1 MKQHIGRYLRQ
12 RAPLTPVIL
21 ALVFGCATL
30 KAAQAANW
38 TKTPAS
44 GMGDVAV
51 GPHGQVWLAGK
62 NGTIWFTI
70 NGVDFSQVEG
80 IGFDSVAVGPDGTVR
95 AVGLNGTLWR
105 YR

>member
-1 MKQHIGRYLRQ
+1 MKQHIGRYLSQ
-12 RAPLTPVIL
+12 RALLTPIMW
-21 ALVFGCATL
+21 ALVFGCVTL

-51 GPHGQVWLAGK
+51 GPDGKVWLAGK
-62 NGTIWFTI
+62 NGTIWFTN
-70 NGVDFSQVEG
+70 NGKDFTQVEAS
-80 IGFDSVAVGPDGTVR
+80 GFDSVAVGPDGTVW
-95 AVGLNGTLWR
+95 AIGLNGTLWR